1 MEKISS
7 EDPKLHEVLEKML
20 DVELEKAE
28 KMYVSDSDLD
38 AEMQQEIEEKDRE
51 FWKKDAEKRLADKKR
66 KRNDSDSEVDAKIRR
81 VEEER
86 KEEDSQASDL
96 KEWLKELEFWEDI
109 NEIHREFWDRKECW
123 EEIQKLCKSM
133 QKEENESM
141 EENDE
146 KKKRKL
152 QLFKEIAQNPR
163 SADLEDRLEREMQ
176 DWYDENY
183 AECRRCGS
191 FLLNEEVGLESCMV
205 CMDEDRRERVNWKR
219 GERIQRENGERQR
232 KREGGGREQER
243 EREK

>member
-51 FWKKDAEKRLADKKR
+51 FWKKDAEKRLADHKR

-86 KEEDSQASDL
+86 EEEDSQASDL

-141 EENDE
+141 QKEEKEIQKLCKSVEE
-146 KKKRKL
+146 KKKRRL
-152 QLFKEIAQNPR
+152 QFVKEITQKPR
-163 SADLEDRLEREMQ
+163 SPDLEDRLEKELQ
-176 DWYDENY
+176 DWCDENY
-183 AECRRCGS
+183 DTCTRLS
-191 FLLNEEVGLESCMV
+191 L
-205 CMDEDRRERVNWKR
+205 
-219 GERIQRENGERQR
+219 IHI
-232 KREGGGREQER
+232 
-243 EREK
+243 

>member
-1 MEKISS
+1 MEK
-7 EDPKLHEVLEKML
+7 
-20 DVELEKAE
+20 
-28 KMYVSDSDLD
+28 
-38 AEMQQEIEEKDRE
+38 
-51 FWKKDAEKRLADKKR
+51 
-66 KRNDSDSEVDAKIRR
+66 
-81 VEEER
+81 
-86 KEEDSQASDL
+86 
-96 KEWLKELEFWEDI
+96 
-109 NEIHREFWDRKECW
+109 
-123 EEIQKLCKSM
+123 
-133 QKEENESM
+133 
-141 EENDE
+141 NDE

-163 SADLEDRLEREMQ
+163 SADLEDRLERKMQ